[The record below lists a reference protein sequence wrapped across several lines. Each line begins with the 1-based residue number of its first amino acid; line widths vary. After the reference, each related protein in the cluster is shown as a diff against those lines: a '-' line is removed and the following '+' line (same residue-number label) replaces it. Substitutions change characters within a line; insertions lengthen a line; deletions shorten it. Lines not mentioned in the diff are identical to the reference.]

1 MNIQFCVLGSGS
13 EGNAA
18 LLMTPHVH
26 ILIDAGFFPD
36 ELAARMDGTGA
47 SWDTIDAVVL
57 THTHGDHIKKK
68 CLTFCA
74 KHDVRFICHERHAE
88 QLSGGRYFKRVVEKG
103 LLRTYSGNGPFEVDA
118 HSPMV
123 EQVVVEQAVVG
134 QALSRECELP
144 AVVWDQAVAAAESI
158 SQYNANSV
166 EPTAMRPEALRF
178 FPIPLPH
185 DAPPTFGFRI
195 EARIAEPVERWVK
208 IGYLA
213 DLGVGHEPIAREV
226 FDVDLLALEFN
237 HDVELERRSGRHPS
251 LIQRVLGKD
260 GHLSNDQAAELF
272 RTVLENG
279 TNGGPKLLVQMHLSR
294 DCNRPELAYKAA
306 QEVVLLTGAATRVFS
321 TRQDRR
327 GTVHSL

>member
-1 MNIQFCVLGSGS
+1 MNVHFCVLGSGS

-18 LLMTPHVH
+18 LLMAPHVH
-26 ILIDAGFFPD
+26 VLIDAGFFPD

-88 QLSGGRYFKRVVEKG
+88 HLSGGRYFKRVVEKG
-103 LLRTYSGNGPFEVDA
+103 LLQTYNGDGPFEVGA
-118 HSPMV
+118 HVP
-123 EQVVVEQAVVG
+123 E
-134 QALSRECELP
+134 
-144 AVVWDQAVAAAESI
+144 
-158 SQYNANSV
+158 NSA
-166 EPTAMRPEALRF
+166 PTTKLEALRF

-195 EARIAEPVERWVK
+195 EARLSEPAERWVK

-226 FDVDLLALEFN
+226 MDVDLLALEFN
-237 HDVELERRSGRHPS
+237 HDVELERRSGRHPT

-327 GTVHSL
+327 GTVHCL

>member
-1 MNIQFCVLGSGS
+1 MNVQFCVLGSGS

-26 ILIDAGFFPD
+26 VLIDAGFFPD

-74 KHDVRFICHERHAE
+74 KHDVRFVCHERHAE

-103 LLRTYSGNGPFEVDA
+103 LLRTYDGNGPFEVA
-118 HSPMV
+118 GMAESSP
-123 EQVVVEQAVVG
+123 
-134 QALSRECELP
+134 RECELP
-144 AVVWDQAVAAAESI
+144 AESLNHASATNESPSSYATASTATATTAAL
-158 SQYNANSV
+158 V
-166 EPTAMRPEALRF
+166 TATATSEALRF

-195 EARIAEPVERWVK
+195 EVRIAEPAERWVK
-208 IGYLA
+208 IGYLS

-237 HDVELERRSGRHPS
+237 HDVELERRSGRHPT

-306 QEVVLLTGAATRVFS
+306 QEIVLLTGAATRVFS

>member
-1 MNIQFCVLGSGS
+1 MSVQFCVLGSGS

-26 ILIDAGFFPD
+26 VLIDAGFFPD
-36 ELAARMDGTGA
+36 DMAARMDGTGA
-47 SWDTIDAVVL
+47 TWESIDAVVL

-68 CLTFCA
+68 CLTFCVT
-74 KHDVRFICHERHAE
+74 HNVRFICHERHAE
-88 QLSGGRYFKRVVEKG
+88 QLSGGRYFKRLVEKG
-103 LLRTYSGNGPFEVDA
+103 LLGTYNGNGPFEVDTRPA
-118 HSPMV
+118 SP
-123 EQVVVEQAVVG
+123 ED
-134 QALSRECELP
+134 S
-144 AVVWDQAVAAAESI
+144 
-158 SQYNANSV
+158 SQPV
-166 EPTAMRPEALRF
+166 TDALRF

-195 EARIAEPVERWVK
+195 EARVSIPTDRWVK

-213 DLGVGHEPIAREV
+213 DLGDGLEPIAREV
-226 FDVDLLALEFN
+226 SDVDLLALEFN

-260 GHLSNDQAAELF
+260 GHLSNDQAADFF
-272 RTVLENG
+272 RRVLEG
-279 TNGGPKLLVQMHLSR
+279 GSNGGPKLLVQMHLSR

-306 QEVVLLTGAATRVFS
+306 QEVVLLTGASTRVFS